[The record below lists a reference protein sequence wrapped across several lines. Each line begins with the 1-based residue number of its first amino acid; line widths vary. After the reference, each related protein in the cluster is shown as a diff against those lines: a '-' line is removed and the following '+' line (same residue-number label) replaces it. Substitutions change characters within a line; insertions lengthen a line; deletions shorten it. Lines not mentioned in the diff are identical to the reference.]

1 MRLPALIFVL
11 ISLLAAPLLTGW
23 IVRIKALFAGRR
35 GAPLLQPYRDLF
47 RLLRKG
53 AVYSRSTSP
62 LFWLAPMA
70 TLAATAAAL
79 CLLPLP
85 GYTALISFPGDLVVF
100 AYLFA
105 LGRFFTILAALDTAS
120 AFEGMGASREAW
132 YAIFAELILFLALAN
147 LARFTNSL
155 SLSQIFESRAVSIN
169 YADSPA
175 LALLVVSLFVA
186 LLTENCRI
194 PVDDPTTH
202 LELTMIHEVM
212 VLDHSGPDFAFIL
225 YGAAL
230 KLWIWAMFITLVIIS
245 AFPSPNALRPLI
257 AAGVLFILAT
267 AIGIVES
274 VMARLR
280 LGQVPQMLMGAGAL
294 GLLSY
299 IILG

>member
-1 MRLPALIFVL
+1 MRFSALIFFL
-11 ISLLAAPLLTGW
+11 LSLLAAPLLTGW
-23 IVRIKALFAGRR
+23 IVRVKALFAGRR
-35 GAPLLQPYRDLF
+35 GAPVTQLYRDLF

-62 LFWLAPMA
+62 LFWLAPMI
-70 TLAATAAAL
+70 TLAATVAAL
-79 CLLPLP
+79 ALLPLP
-85 GYTALISFPGDLVVF
+85 GYAALIAFPGDLILF

-132 YAIFAELILFLALAN
+132 YAIFAELILFLGLAT
-147 LARFTNSL
+147 LVRFTNSL
-155 SLSQIFESRAVSIN
+155 SLSQIFESRAVTIE

-175 LALLVVSLFVA
+175 LALLLVSLFVA
-186 LLTENCRI
+186 MLAENSRI
-194 PVDDPTTH
+194 PVDDPATP

-230 KLWIWAMFITLVIIS
+230 KLWIWAMFLTLVIIS
-245 AFPSPNALRPLI
+245 SFPSPNSLRPLI
-257 AAGVLFILAT
+257 AAGVLFIIAT

-280 LGQVPQMLMGAGAL
+280 LERVPQMLMGAGAL

>member
-1 MRLPALIFVL
+1 MTLPALIFVL
-11 ISLLAAPLLTGW
+11 VSLLAAPLLTGW
-23 IVRIKALFAGRR
+23 IVRVKALCAGRR
-35 GAPLLQPYRDLF
+35 GAPLLQPYHDLF
-47 RLLRKG
+47 RLLHKG
-53 AVYSRSTSP
+53 AVYSRSTSS

-70 TLAATAAAL
+70 TLAATVAAL

-85 GYTALISFPGDLVVF
+85 GYTALIAFRGDLVLF

-155 SLSQIFESRAVSIN
+155 SLSQIFQSRAVSIN

-212 VLDHSGPDFAFIL
+212 VLDHNGPDFAYIL

-245 AFPSPNALRPLI
+245 AFPSPNGLRPLI
-257 AAGVLFILAT
+257 AAGVLFVIAT

-280 LGQVPQMLMGAGAL
+280 LERVPQMLMGAGAL

>member
-1 MRLPALIFVL
+1 MRVPALLFVL
-11 ISLLAAPLLTGW
+11 VSLLAAPLLTGW
-23 IVRIKALFAGRR
+23 IVRVKALFAGRR

-62 LFWLAPMA
+62 LFWLGPMA
-70 TLAATAAAL
+70 TLAATVAAL
-79 CLLPLP
+79 SLLPLP
-85 GYTALISFPGDLVVF
+85 GYSALIAFPGDLVLF

-155 SLSQIFESRAVSIN
+155 SLSQIFESHAVSIR

-212 VLDHSGPDFAFIL
+212 VLDHSGPDLAFIL

-245 AFPSPNALRPLI
+245 AFPSPNELRPLI
-257 AAGVLFILAT
+257 AAGVLLVIAT
-267 AIGIVES
+267 TVGIVES